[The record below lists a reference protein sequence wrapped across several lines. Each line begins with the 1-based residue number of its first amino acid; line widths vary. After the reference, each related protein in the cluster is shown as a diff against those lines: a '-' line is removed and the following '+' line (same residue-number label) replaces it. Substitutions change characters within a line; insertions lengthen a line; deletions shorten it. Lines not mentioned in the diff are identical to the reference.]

1 MKTVMAAAA
10 MKRRRPSMTRT
21 PLASR
26 LHKRRGI
33 PIRSL
38 CACLSFAI
46 AADGYPSVRETQAGG
61 CKSARMHL
69 PILKVG
75 RAAAA
80 GTGVRR
86 GGIDALGQDHQL

>member
-1 MKTVMAAAA
+1 VVVVAMKTVMAAAA

-46 AADGYPSVRETQAGG
+46 AADGYPNVRDTQAGG

-69 PILKVG
+69 PM
-75 RAAAA
+75 RARISRWR
-80 GTGVRR
+80 GQRR
-86 GGIDALGQDHQL
+86 PGPGCDEAE